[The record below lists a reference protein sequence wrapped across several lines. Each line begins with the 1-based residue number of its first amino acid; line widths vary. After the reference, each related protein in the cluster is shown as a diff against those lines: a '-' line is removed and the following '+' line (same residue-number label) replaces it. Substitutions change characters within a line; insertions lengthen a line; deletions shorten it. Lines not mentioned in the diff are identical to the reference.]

1 MSTPKSQAIAQ
12 LIQGLKQDRDEL
24 KLKVH
29 LGKMELQQ
37 EWQLLADQLDELSH
51 RYDPLKDAVEETAE
65 EVWDSF
71 KMVGGEI
78 REGFK
83 RIRKAL

>member
-1 MSTPKSQAIAQ
+1 MSTPKSQAVAQ

-37 EWQLLADQLDELSH
+37 EWQILADQLDELSH